1 MVCIN
6 SQTPRP
12 GGNLAAAGKQTDRP
26 RARAAETVYEGCVI
40 LPSTGSVGYGDTG
53 YSDSW
58 LE

>member
-1 MVCIN
+1 MTYLVGSCFWD
-6 SQTPRP
+6 RP
-12 GGNLAAAGKQTDRP
+12 LAAAGKQTDRP

-40 LPSTGSVGYGDTG
+40 LPITGSVGYGETA